1 MHTLRMMSMRHAH
14 VRVCVHRPFE
24 QMLGPLYSGFHRH
37 ACLWEIWLMTRK
49 LLLVCAFTFLF
60 TFPDLQLAATI
71 IVLTTSMGLH
81 LAYTPCAPLRV
92 VTHRPPSWRRPN
104 RHCQRSRRVTHP
116 QWQVGLGSATSS
128 DHVTTSSLPRHYHFI
143 TTSGT
148 SRFSSTASSS
158 ATRCSTSPWCSPA
171 PSS

>member
-1 MHTLRMMSMRHAH
+1 MHTLHMMSMRYAH

-60 TFPDLQLAATI
+60 TFPDLQLAVTI

-81 LAYTPCAPLRV
+81 LAYTPCAPSTFTEENRPTHRV
-92 VTHRPPSWRRPN
+92 VTHHPPS
-104 RHCQRSRRVTHP
+104 
-116 QWQVGLGSATSS
+116 
-128 DHVTTSSLPRHYHFI
+128 
-143 TTSGT
+143 
-148 SRFSSTASSS
+148 
-158 ATRCSTSPWCSPA
+158 
-171 PSS
+171 